1 MQDPFIREH
10 IEELLTN
17 IRTQVLLRLIKP
29 YTRIRLQYLSQQL
42 RVSIAEVKRLLI
54 DTILDEG
61 LPARIDETDNIL
73 YVKPTGEHKQ
83 DSSLSISAMNG
94 WIDQIDKVLVAI
106 ATRNKE

>member
-1 MQDPFIREH
+1 MTAMVAAYQENNIDEFQRILERNRESIMQDPFIREH

-61 LPARIDETDNIL
+61 EPFLNSF
-73 YVKPTGEHKQ
+73 PTFFG
-83 DSSLSISAMNG
+83 LI
-94 WIDQIDKVLVAI
+94 AI
-106 ATRNKE
+106 F